1 MSARILSVLEQQIM
15 ECTVDEKLTL
25 LSFIAD
31 LLKAEAIP
39 PQKTS
44 RTLGELKGQVWMAE
58 DFDET
63 PECFDGYC

>member
-1 MSARILSVLEQQIM
+1 MSASTLSALEQQIM
-15 ECTVDEKLTL
+15 ECTVDEKLSL
-25 LSFIAD
+25 LSFIAG
-31 LLKAEAIP
+31 LLKTEAAP
-39 PQKTS
+39 KKTA